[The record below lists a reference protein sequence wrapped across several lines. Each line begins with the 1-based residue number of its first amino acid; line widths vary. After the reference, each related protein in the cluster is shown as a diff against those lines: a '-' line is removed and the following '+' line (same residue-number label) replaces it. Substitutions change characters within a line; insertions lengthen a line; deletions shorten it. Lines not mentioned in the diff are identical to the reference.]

1 MSGVY
6 YFEGDGNMRVVVS
19 GKVMDVLQQVDKKT
33 GEIKYTAMV
42 YQSGERELA
51 RVRCNG
57 SVVPEIGDDIE
68 IEGRLMIWAYNGN
81 ADCMVI
87 PDDR

>member
-1 MSGVY
+1 
-6 YFEGDGNMRVVVS
+6 MRVIVR
-19 GKVMDVLQQVDKKT
+19 GKVMDVLKQVDKKS

-57 SVVPEIGDDIE
+57 NDVPDIGDDLE
-68 IEGRLMIWAYNGN
+68 IEGRLMIWAYNDR
-81 ADCMVI
+81 ADCLVI